1 VSRGYRAFASACA
14 LALAAG
20 GLAYSI
26 SFVLIAKANA
36 GLGLGLSDL
45 FLMVGGLLTPVVAVA
60 LYQLLKETDASIALL
75 ALLFS
80 VAAGTGSAI
89 HGAHELA
96 IVAHP
101 AVNPAADLPNP
112 VDPRGFLTFGV
123 AGLGVLLFSW
133 LVLRGGGLSPRVG
146 YLGYLS
152 GALLIIIFLAR
163 MIIFQPSSPL
173 LLIPAG
179 LEGFIVNPLWYVLI
193 GLSLRRAL

>member
-1 VSRGYRAFASACA
+1 VTATYRRFASGVA
-14 LALAAG
+14 LAVAAG

-26 SFVLIAKANA
+26 SFVLIARVN
-36 GLGLGLSDL
+36 GSLGSGLSDF
-45 FLMVGGLLTPVVAVA
+45 FLMAGGLITPVVAVA
-60 LYQLLKETDASIALL
+60 LYQLLKGNDASIALL

-80 VAAGTGSAI
+80 VAAGIGSAI
-89 HGAHELA
+89 HGAHGLA

-101 AVNPAADLPNP
+101 AINPAPDLPNP

-133 LVLRGGGLSPRVG
+133 LVLKGRELTDRIG
-146 YLGYLS
+146 YLGYIS

-163 MIIFQPSSPL
+163 MIIFQPGSPL

-179 LEGFIVNPLWYVLI
+179 LEGFIVNPLWYVLV
-193 GLSLRRAL
+193 GLGLRR